1 MEEISTKKPRKSC
14 KTIIILAVSTKMGF
28 VLPVDILPKVL
39 FKNDE
44 YSAGEW
50 SYDRSNWNGASFAN
64 TNKITIENLLI
75 AKS

>member
-1 MEEISTKKPRKSC
+1 
-14 KTIIILAVSTKMGF
+14 MGF
-28 VLPVDILPKVL
+28 VLPVDILPKWL